1 MREITMQA
9 SSNHVDCKMLKTTST
24 PPPPPHPRLPTKTGN
39 ERSKFNTKIYWVN
52 VKKKISEEGQCY
64 NWRDYNETSI
74 IKKCRLKTAETVPLP
89 PFPLS

>member
-9 SSNHVDCKMLKTTST
+9 SSP

-74 IKKCRLKTAETVPLP
+74 IKKCRLKTAETVHLP
-89 PFPLS
+89 PSRCPRLILGPQEGIKV